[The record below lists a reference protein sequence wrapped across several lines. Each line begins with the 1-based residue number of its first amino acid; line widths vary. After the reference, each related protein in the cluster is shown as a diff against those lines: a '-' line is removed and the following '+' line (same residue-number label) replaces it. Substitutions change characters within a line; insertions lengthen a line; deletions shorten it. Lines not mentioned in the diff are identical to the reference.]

1 MVDATQHNS
10 LRGETVPRSA
20 GTLIAVLVDPTARPR
35 ARQDA
40 AVALARLDEAGVET
54 ALATVACDTH
64 VDDDLARSCGDA
76 LAKLWVRRGRVTLS
90 IFARL
95 VPGASQA
102 VLARLRDKAPDLA
115 LQAESIENML
125 GVRPPYNRS
134 SGVWGDSKFA

>member
-1 MVDATQHNS
+1 MLSSTNS
-10 LRGETVPRSA
+10 LRGGIVPRSA
-20 GTLIAVLVDPTARPR
+20 GTLIAVLVDPGARTR

-40 AVALARLDEAGVET
+40 AIALARLDEAGVET
-54 ALATVACDTH
+54 ALATVACDMH
-64 VDDDLARSCGDA
+64 AEEDLAASCGDA
-76 LAKLWVRRGRVTLS
+76 LARLWVRRGRVTLS

-102 VLARLRDKAPDLA
+102 VLVRLRDKAPDLA

-125 GVRPPYNRS
+125 GVRPPYQSS